1 MLRRTLPFFLLA
13 GLGIVAFAS
22 SDSAQADESPAGR
35 RPGWRPPPGDRW
47 RPPPVQAQFQAELI
61 DDNMSALPTFF
72 HNGKKFVMGNMGQRY
87 RIRVNNP
94 TSQRVEAVV
103 SVDGLDAIDG
113 QTASTS
119 KRGYVVPAFGSVTI
133 EGFRTSMDSV
143 AAFRFTTV
151 SDSFAGRTGQDRNVG
166 VIGVAIFRERV
177 EEPIEFAQP
186 RAAAPSKGAAP
197 GAAPRAD
204 ESRSSS
210 AKKPTD
216 RPGLGTQF
224 GEQHHSRVRQT
235 TFIRESQSPTSTLEV
250 RYNDRAGLRAMGIA
264 IPDPGSNDDDIAIR
278 ETATPFPA
286 DRRFAQ
292 PPP

>member
-1 MLRRTLPFFLLA
+1 MLRRSLPLVLLA
-13 GLGIVAFAS
+13 GLGIVAFAA

-61 DDNMSALPTFF
+61 DENMSALPAFF

-87 RIRVNNP
+87 RIRVSNP

-133 EGFRTSMDSV
+133 DGFRTSMDSV

-166 VIGVAIFRERV
+166 VIGVAIFREKV
-177 EEPIEFAQP
+177 EQPIELAQP
-186 RAAAPSKGAAP
+186 QAAAPRTK

-204 ESRSSS
+204 ESRSSA

-224 GEQHHSRVRQT
+224 GEQHQSRVRQT
-235 TFIRESQSPTSTLEV
+235 TFIRESQSPTSTVEV

-264 IPDPGSNDDDIAIR
+264 IPDPGAVEDDVAIR
-278 ETATPFPA
+278 ESATPFPA

>member
-1 MLRRTLPFFLLA
+1 MLRRSFPLVFLALA

-22 SDSAQADESPAGR
+22 SDSAQADESTSSR
-35 RPGWRPPPGDRW
+35 RPGWRPPPVDRW
-47 RPPPVQAQFQAELI
+47 RPPVQAQFQAELI
-61 DDNMSALPTFF
+61 DENMSALPTFF
-72 HNGKKFVMGNMGQRY
+72 QNGKKFVMGNMGQRY

-133 EGFRTSMDSV
+133 DGFRTSMDSV

-151 SDSFAGRTGQDRNVG
+151 SDSFAGRTGTDRNVG

-177 EEPIEFAQP
+177 EEPIEIARPQ
-186 RAAAPSKGAAP
+186 AAAPRAKG
-197 GAAPRAD
+197 GAAD
-204 ESRSSS
+204 ESRSSA

-224 GEQHHSRVRQT
+224 GEQHHSQVRRT
-235 TFIRESQSPTSTLEV
+235 TFIRETSSPTSTLEV

-264 IPDPGSNDDDIAIR
+264 IPDPMAVDTDVAIR
-278 ETATPFPA
+278 ETATPFPG